1 MPLPMVRLAIGRTNG
16 TAHYGVLLNG
26 AQPLTACATRS
37 PDLQPIGENT
47 AHTLCQSCT
56 RVWLILTTAP
66 HPSGEPDSRP
76 AAGAGKSAAAHRPI
90 PGHLLGYC
98 GKPLDDRASTA
109 RRVCA
114 NCTGLS
120 TALDRFHHTAD
131 ELVLPSGTPC
141 HVDDSVL
148 WVASG
153 RGNLVTGH
161 RRDPLVGTS
170 WCAQQ
175 LSGPNTDASHECA
188 ACRRIWQEAEV
199 TRQTYTLP
207 RARERARWWHQ
218 RQERDLDV
226 FDDRADALQV
236 GDAYSL
242 SDCAETHHVVAAA
255 DRIRASHRDLV
266 VYLPTDDRIADV
278 RVHRD
283 RLVAIQRPSYVAAVM
298 PQPTPPVP

>member
-1 MPLPMVRLAIGRTNG
+1 MSLPLIRLAIGRTNG
-16 TAHYGVLLNG
+16 TVHYGVLLD
-26 AQPLTACATRS
+26 ATQPLTVCATHS

-56 RVWLILTTAP
+56 RAFLILTTPP
-66 HPSGEPDSRP
+66 HPGGEPDFRP
-76 AAGAGKSAAAHRPI
+76 AVGAGKSAAAHRPI

-98 GKPLDDRASTA
+98 GKSLDDRAFTA

-114 NCTGLS
+114 NCIGLS
-120 TALDRFHHTAD
+120 TALDRFRYTVGAL
-131 ELVLPSGTPC
+131 ELPSGAPC
-141 HVDDSVL
+141 HVDDNVL
-148 WVASG
+148 WTASG

-161 RRDPLVGTS
+161 RRDALVGTS
-170 WCAQQ
+170 WCGQQ
-175 LSGPNTDASHECA
+175 LSGPNPDASHECA

-199 TRQTYTLP
+199 TRHTYTLP

-218 RQERDLDV
+218 RQDRALDV
-226 FDDRADALQV
+226 FDDRVDALQV

-242 SDCAETHHVVAAA
+242 SGCAETHHVVAAA
-255 DRIRASHRDLV
+255 DRIRESHRDLV

-283 RLVAIQRPSYVAAVM
+283 RAVAIKRPSYV
-298 PQPTPPVP
+298 TDTVPFVL

>member
-1 MPLPMVRLAIGRTNG
+1 MSLSLIRLAIGRTNG
-16 TAHYGVLLNG
+16 TAHYGVLLHG
-26 AQPLTACATRS
+26 AQPLTVCGTRS
-37 PDLQPIGENT
+37 PDLQPIGEST
-47 AHTLCQSCT
+47 AHSLCQSCT
-56 RVWLILTTAP
+56 RAWLILTTP
-66 HPSGEPDSRP
+66 LHSGGEPDFRP
-76 AAGAGKSAAAHRPI
+76 AAGAGKSAAAHLPV
-90 PGHLLGYC
+90 PGYLLGYC
-98 GKPLDDRASTA
+98 GKSLDDRASTA

-114 NCTGLS
+114 NCTGLR
-120 TALDRFHHTAD
+120 TALDRFRHTAGD
-131 ELVLPSGTPC
+131 LVLPRGEPC

-161 RRDPLVGTS
+161 RRDALVGTS

-175 LSGPNTDASHECA
+175 LSGPSLDASHECA

-207 RARERARWWHQ
+207 QARERARWWHQ
-218 RQERDLDV
+218 RQERDLGV

-242 SDCAETHHVVAAA
+242 SGCGETHHVVAAA
-255 DRIRASHRDLV
+255 DRIRESHRDLV
-266 VYLPTDDRIADV
+266 VYLPAEDRLADV

-283 RLVAIQRPSYVAAVM
+283 RLVAIQRPSYVRDVM
-298 PQPTPPVP
+298 LQPTPPVP